1 MLSLRTERA
10 LMRVLVIGPA
20 WVGDMVMAQSLFMT
34 LAAQGAEADVVAP
47 QWSMPLLARMPQVRR
62 AIALPV
68 GHGRFGLGARWRIG
82 HGLRAEQYDQAIVL
96 PRSFKAALIPFFAG
110 IPRRTGYRG
119 EMRYGLLNDVRVLD
133 KTLLPRVID
142 RYVAL
147 GLPAD
152 APLPPQDIPS
162 PRLRIDMENRVR
174 IVQQL
179 GLATQLP
186 AVAFMPGAEYGP
198 AKRWPLAHY
207 AALARELIAA
217 GRQVWIIGS
226 AKELTD
232 GATIAAAAPGALNLC
247 GRTRLEDALDL
258 LSLASA
264 AVSNDSGLMHVAA
277 ASGVPLVAL
286 YGSSSPAYT
295 PPLSTQARVLYR
307 GLSCSPCFKR
317 ECPLGDTPC
326 LKDIGPEQVLA
337 ALNTIWEQETHA

>member
-1 MLSLRTERA
+1 
-10 LMRVLVIGPA
+10 MRVLVIGPA

-34 LAAQGAEADVVAP
+34 LAAQGAEVDVVAP
-47 QWSMPLLARMPQVRR
+47 QWSVPLLARMPQVRR

-68 GHGRFGLGARWRIG
+68 GHGRFGLAERWRIG
-82 HGLRAEQYDQAIVL
+82 RRLRAEHYDQAVVL

-133 KTLLPRVID
+133 KTRLPRVID

-147 GLPAD
+147 GLSVA
-152 APLPPQDIPS
+152 ASLPPQDIPV
-162 PRLRIDMENRVR
+162 PQLRIDAENRTR
-174 IVQQL
+174 LVQQL
-179 GLATQLP
+179 DLDMQRP

-198 AKRWPLAHY
+198 AKRWPLQHY
-207 AALARELIAA
+207 AALARELLAD

-232 GATIAAAAPGALNLC
+232 GAAIAAAAPGALNLC
-247 GRTRLEDALDL
+247 GRTRLEDAADL

-277 ASGVPLVAL
+277 ATGVPLVAL

-295 PPLSTQARVLYR
+295 PPLSAQARVLYR
-307 GLSCSPCFKR
+307 ALSCSPCFKR
-317 ECPLGDTPC
+317 VCPLGDTPC
-326 LKDIGPEQVLA
+326 LTDIGPEQVLA
-337 ALNTIWEQETHA
+337 ALHSFWEQKSHA